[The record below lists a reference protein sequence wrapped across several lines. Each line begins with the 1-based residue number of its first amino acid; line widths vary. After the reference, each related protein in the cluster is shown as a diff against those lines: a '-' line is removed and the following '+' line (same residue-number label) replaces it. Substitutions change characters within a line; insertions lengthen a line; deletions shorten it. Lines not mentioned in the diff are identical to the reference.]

1 MAGPPNPEV
10 NSYLL
15 LFKASSP
22 SQSDILSHPNALT
35 LYVFPHV
42 VVTPRHKTIFIATS

>member
-10 NSYLL
+10 NSYL
-15 LFKASSP
+15 FKASSP
-22 SQSDILSHPNALT
+22 SESDILSHPNALT

-42 VVTPRHKTIFIATS
+42 VVNP